1 VIVSFG
7 EALVD
12 LFGEP
17 RGSSV
22 DTAERFVPR
31 LGGAL
36 ANVALTCA
44 RLGASARFVGAVGRD
59 GHGDRVVRALTEA
72 GVDVSCVARVSER
85 TAVTFVRVGDDGSRS
100 FLFYRTQTADH
111 AMTSEHVDAL
121 RPLDGATW
129 LLTGTSAQVAEPLA
143 TTARRVIADADARG
157 LLRAVD
163 LNVRAHLWRDAD
175 AMRDAVRRTVADAA
189 LVKAS
194 EEDLAA
200 LGLPATLDAL
210 RALAPRAVPVLTLA
224 ERGAVVGLGD
234 RTLARPAPHVAE
246 LVDATGAGDA
256 FMAGA
261 LATLDRHR
269 WDDVRGDG
277 DFWTLLLDAACALGA
292 RAVTAMGATDAV
304 RAPWPEAV
312 LRALPPTKA
321 TV

>member
-1 VIVSFG
+1 MIVSFG

-22 DTAERFVPR
+22 DAAERFVPH

-44 RLGASARFVGAVGRD
+44 RLGASVRFVGAVGRD
-59 GHGDRVVRALTEA
+59 GHGDRVVRELSAA
-72 GVDVSCVARVSER
+72 GVDVSCVARVAER
-85 TAVTFVRVGDDGSRS
+85 TAVTFVRVGDDGQRS

-111 AMTSEHVDAL
+111 AMTVEHLDAA

-143 TTARRVIADADARG
+143 TTARRILADADARG
-157 LLRAVD
+157 LPRAVD
-163 LNVRAHLWRDAD
+163 LNVRAHLWRDPD
-175 AMRDAVRRTVADAA
+175 AMRDAVRRTAADAS

-200 LGLPATLDAL
+200 LGLPATLDAI
-210 RALAPRAVPVLTLA
+210 RSLAPRAVPVLTLA

-234 RTLARPAPHVAE
+234 RVIARPSPAVGE

-256 FMAGA
+256 FMAA
-261 LATLDRHR
+261 TLATLDAHR
-269 WDDVRGDG
+269 WADVRGDG
-277 DFWTLLLDAACALGA
+277 DFWTRLLDAACALGA
-292 RAVTAMGATDAV
+292 RAVTAMGATDAL
-304 RAPWPEAV
+304 RPPWPDAISRTT
-312 LRALPPTKA
+312 LRRTTP
-321 TV
+321 